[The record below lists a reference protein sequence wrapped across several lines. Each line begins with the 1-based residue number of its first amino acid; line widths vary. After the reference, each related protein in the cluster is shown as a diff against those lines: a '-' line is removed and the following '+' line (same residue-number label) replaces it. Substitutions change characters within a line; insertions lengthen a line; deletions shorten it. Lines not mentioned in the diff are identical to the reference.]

1 MWRSFLHHRGRTL
14 AVVADATGLRLVRH
28 EPEPP
33 AHDAGWVAPLPRVGP
48 FIEWAQSAV
57 PHLVVLADR
66 AGADI
71 VVFTRRADG
80 IGSGGAPVVSVGE
93 DSGDDPVLRK
103 SNPGGWS
110 QRRYQHRAENQ
121 WENNAREVAD
131 QVAAL
136 ADETG
141 RASSSW
147 PVTYGRS
154 NCCREHLPERTAE
167 LLREVDG
174 SRAPGSGLDEIA
186 DDVVKLA
193 ATVVAEDT
201 VEFLRQFKQER
212 GQGDLAVE
220 GMKQRSRALAAAR
233 VDTLL
238 IHDDPDDDRTAW
250 FGPEPGM
257 VAQTRKELTE
267 SRRARPQKA
276 RLVDVAIRA
285 AFTTGAAVR
294 IVPSVGS
301 VKAASA
307 PSCASNL
314 PFRWNSSFSAGRRS
328 PVGTSS
334 STPWLRGTRS
344 RPSTGAAPTPIS
356 FPSSRPLHG
365 DRTTGDYAALEGA
378 GPFDAV
384 VDMCAYVPRAVRE
397 AVSALGP
404 SGLAGPTS

>member
-1 MWRSFLHHRGRTL
+1 MESSGTTPIGGQSPSDIPDVASAFDGPGPFVTVYLGTDAAVEQASQQNELRWKNLRRGLEKDGAPAEMLTAIDPLVPDAHHRGRTL

-33 AHDAGWVAPLPRVGP
+33 ARDAGWIAPLPRVGP

-71 VVFTRRADG
+71 VVFTRRADS

-93 DSGDDPVLRK
+93 DSGEDPVLRK

-110 QRRYQHRAENQ
+110 QRRYQNRAENQ
-121 WENNAREVAD
+121 WEQNAKEVAD
-131 QVAAL
+131 HVAAL

-141 RASSSW
+141 ARLIVVAGDVRALQLL
-147 PVTYGRS
+147 T
-154 NCCREHLPERTAE
+154 EHLPERTAE

-174 SRAPGSGLDEIA
+174 SRGPGSGLDDIA

-201 VEFLRQFKQER
+201 VEILRQFKQER

-220 GMKQRSRALAAAR
+220 GTKATIEALAAAR

-257 VAQTRKELTE
+257 VGQSKETVTGLGATG
-267 SRRARPQKA
+267 PQQG

-285 AFTTGAAVR
+285 AFTSGAAVR
-294 IVPSVGS
+294 IVPSAGS
-301 VKAASA
+301 VKEGIGAI
-307 PSCASNL
+307 
-314 PFRWNSSFSAGRRS
+314 
-328 PVGTSS
+328 
-334 STPWLRGTRS
+334 LR
-344 RPSTGAAPTPIS
+344 
-356 FPSSRPLHG
+356 F
-365 DRTTGDYAALEGA
+365 
-378 GPFDAV
+378 
-384 VDMCAYVPRAVRE
+384 
-397 AVSALGP
+397 
-404 SGLAGPTS
+404 

>member
-1 MWRSFLHHRGRTL
+1 MESSGTTPTGGQSPAAIPDIAAAFDGPGPFVTVYLGTEAAVEQAAQQNEVRWKTLRRRLEQDGAPAAALTAIDPLVPDAHRLGRTL
-14 AVVADATGLRLVRH
+14 AVVADGTGVRVIRH
-28 EPEPP
+28 EPDPP
-33 AHDAGWVAPLPRVGP
+33 ARDAGWVAPLPRVGP
-48 FIEWAQSAV
+48 LIEWAQSAV

-71 VVFTRRADG
+71 VAFTRRADG
-80 IGSGGAPVVSVGE
+80 IGAGGAPVVSVGE
-93 DSGDDPVLRK
+93 ETGDDPGLRK
-103 SNPGGWS
+103 TQPGGWS
-110 QRRYQHRAENQ
+110 QRRYQRRAENQ

-141 RASSSW
+141 ARLIVIAGDVRALQLL
-147 PVTYGRS
+147 RD
-154 NCCREHLPERTAE
+154 HLPERTAE

-201 VEFLRQFKQER
+201 VEILRQFKQER

-220 GMKQRSRALAAAR
+220 STKGTIEALAAAR

-257 VAQTRKELTE
+257 VGLAKETVAGLGATE
-267 SRRARPQKA
+267 PQKA

-285 AFTTGAAVR
+285 AFSTGAAVR
-294 IVPSVGS
+294 IVPSAGS
-301 VKAASA
+301 VKEGIGAI
-307 PSCASNL
+307 
-314 PFRWNSSFSAGRRS
+314 
-328 PVGTSS
+328 
-334 STPWLRGTRS
+334 LR
-344 RPSTGAAPTPIS
+344 
-356 FPSSRPLHG
+356 F
-365 DRTTGDYAALEGA
+365 
-378 GPFDAV
+378 
-384 VDMCAYVPRAVRE
+384 
-397 AVSALGP
+397 
-404 SGLAGPTS
+404 